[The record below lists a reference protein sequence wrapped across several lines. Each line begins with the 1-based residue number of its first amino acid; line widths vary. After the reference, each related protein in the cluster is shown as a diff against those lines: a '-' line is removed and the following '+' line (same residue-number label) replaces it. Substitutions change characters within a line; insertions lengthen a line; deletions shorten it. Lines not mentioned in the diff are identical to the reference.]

1 MHSFKAIGLLEA
13 TEPIVINE
21 WTDLVR
27 TALAQKLGTPVPA
40 GPASLLSAFSDA
52 LPAQHVSALVDALQ
66 WLALVPAM
74 PSSAHAHA
82 PASASTA
89 APPRIPRAPLPS
101 AAARNTSR
109 LRICMEGY
117 RRLAQPD
124 PLYLLRK

>member
-40 GPASLLSAFSDA
+40 GPASLLSALSDA
-52 LPAQHVSALVDALQ
+52 LPAQRVSALVDALQ

-74 PSSAHAHA
+74 PSSAHRRRR
-82 PASASTA
+82 AS
-89 APPRIPRAPLPS
+89 
-101 AAARNTSR
+101 
-109 LRICMEGY
+109 
-117 RRLAQPD
+117 
-124 PLYLLRK
+124 